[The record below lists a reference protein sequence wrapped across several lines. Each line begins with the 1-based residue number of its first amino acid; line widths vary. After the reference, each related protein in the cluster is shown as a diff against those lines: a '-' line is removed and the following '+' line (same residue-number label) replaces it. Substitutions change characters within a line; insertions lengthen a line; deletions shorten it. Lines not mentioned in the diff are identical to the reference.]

1 MYFLVA
7 VSLLFTVLLTI
18 GIVAASAFA
27 LVGRMVDGYCER
39 FGANTRVSL
48 LFWFRVLP
56 LLIAAITV
64 FAFVLPAFFLYEP
77 HEPQE
82 TVGIKLAAVIFVAMA
97 GLTFALFRLF
107 GSWWRTRRLRTTWD
121 GSATRTTLEGVSL
134 PVYRLDNA
142 FPVFAVVGVLR
153 PRIYIADPIFETLD
167 ADEIAAVI
175 KHELGHTSAH
185 HNLKRLLMQLCSDVL
200 VAPVGHSLD
209 RSWSK
214 AAEEAADEFA
224 AATGG
229 RQTAVDLAAALIKI
243 ARIIPDQPAP
253 AMPAV
258 SYAFN
263 GELLAARVRRLLM
276 LADRELPSISST
288 RWSGLIALMLAV
300 AFIAAFATNHLF
312 LARIHDISETLLAFL
327 Q

>member
-18 GIVAASAFA
+18 GIVTASAFS
-27 LVGRMVDGYCER
+27 LVGRMVDGYGER
-39 FGANTRVSL
+39 FSANTRVSL

-56 LLIAAITV
+56 LLIAAIAV

-82 TVGIKLAAVIFVAMA
+82 TVGIKLAAVVLVATA
-97 GLTFALFRLF
+97 GLTLALFRLF
-107 GSWWRTRRLRTTWD
+107 GSWWRTRRLRTLW
-121 GSATRTTLEGVSL
+121 GRNATRTTLEGVSL

-153 PRIYIADPIFETLD
+153 PRIYIANPIFETLD
-167 ADEIAAVI
+167 AEEIAAVV
-175 KHELGHTSAH
+175 KHELGHTRDH

-200 VAPVGHSLD
+200 VAPVGRSLD
-209 RSWSK
+209 RSWSE

-258 SYAFN
+258 SYVLN

-288 RWSGLIALMLAV
+288 RWSGLITLILAV
-300 AFIAAFATNHLF
+300 AFIAAFATNHLV

>member
-18 GIVAASAFA
+18 GIVTASAFA
-27 LVGRMVDGYCER
+27 LVGRVVDSYGER
-39 FGANTRVSL
+39 LSAKTRVAL

-56 LLIAAITV
+56 LLIAAVAV

-77 HEPQE
+77 YEPQE
-82 TVGIKLAAVIFVAMA
+82 TVGIKLAAVIFVAIA
-97 GLTFALFRLF
+97 GLMFALFRLF
-107 GSWWRTRRLRTTWD
+107 GSWWRTLRLRTMW
-121 GSATRTTLEGVSL
+121 GKNAKRTTLDGVSL
-134 PVYRLDNA
+134 PVYRLDNS

-153 PRIYIADPIFETLD
+153 PRIYIAEPIFETLD
-167 ADEIAAVI
+167 ADEIAAVV
-175 KHELGHTSAH
+175 KHEQGHTTAH
-185 HNLKRLLMQLCSDVL
+185 HNLKRLLMQLSSDVL
-200 VAPVGHSLD
+200 VAPVGNSLD
-209 RSWSK
+209 RSWSE

-243 ARIIPDQPAP
+243 ARIIPDTTAP

-258 SYAFN
+258 SYVLN
-263 GELLAARVRRLLM
+263 GELLAARVRRLLI
-276 LADRELPSISST
+276 LAESEMPSISPT
-288 RWSGLIALMLAV
+288 HWSGLITLVLAIGV
-300 AFIAAFATNHLF
+300 VAAFATNHLF
-312 LARIHDISETLLAFL
+312 LARIHDVSESLLAFL

>member
-1 MYFLVA
+1 MYFLIA

-18 GIVAASAFA
+18 GIVTASAFS
-27 LVGRMVDGYCER
+27 LVGRVVDSYGER
-39 FGANTRVSL
+39 FSAKRRVSL

-56 LLIAAITV
+56 LLIAAVAV

-82 TVGIKLAAVIFVAMA
+82 TVGIKLAAVIFVAIT
-97 GLTFALFRLF
+97 GLMFAMFRLF
-107 GSWWRTRRLRTTWD
+107 GSWWRTRRLRTTW
-121 GSATRTTLEGVSL
+121 GRNATRTTLDGVSL
-134 PVYRLDNA
+134 PVYRLENS

-153 PRIYIADPIFETLD
+153 PRIYIAEPIFETLD
-167 ADEIAAVI
+167 TDEIAAVI
-175 KHELGHTSAH
+175 KHELGHTIAR

-200 VAPVGHSLD
+200 VAPVGHGLD
-209 RSWSK
+209 RSWSE

-243 ARIIPDQPAP
+243 ARIIPDKPALV
-253 AMPAV
+253 MPAV

-276 LADRELPSISST
+276 LADREMLST
-288 RWSGLIALMLAV
+288 PATHWGSMITLMLAV
-300 AFIAAFATNHLF
+300 AFIAVFATNHLF
-312 LARIHDISETLLAFL
+312 LARIHDISESLLAFL

>member
-18 GIVAASAFA
+18 GIIAASAFSLA
-27 LVGRMVDGYCER
+27 GRVVDSYSER
-39 FGANTRVSL
+39 FSANTRVSL
-48 LFWFRVLP
+48 LFWFRILP
-56 LLIAAITV
+56 LLVAAVAV

-97 GLTFALFRLF
+97 GLMFALFRLF
-107 GSWWRTRRLRTTWD
+107 GSWWRTRRLRTMW
-121 GSATRTTLEGVSL
+121 GRNATKTTLEGVSL
-134 PVYRLDNA
+134 PVYRLDNS

-153 PRIYIADPIFETLD
+153 PRIYIAEPIFETLE
-167 ADEIAAVI
+167 ADEIAAVV
-175 KHELGHTSAH
+175 KHELGHTTAH

-200 VAPVGHSLD
+200 VAPVGQSLD
-209 RSWSK
+209 RSWSE

-229 RQTAVDLAAALIKI
+229 RQTAVDLAAALIKV
-243 ARIIPDQPAP
+243 ARIIPDKPAP

-258 SYAFN
+258 SYVLN
-263 GELLAARVRRLLM
+263 GELLATRVRRLLM
-276 LADRELPSISST
+276 LAEREMPSTSST
-288 RWSGLIALMLAV
+288 HWSSLITLVLAV
-300 AFIAAFATNHLF
+300 AFVAAFATNHLF
-312 LARIHDISETLLAFL
+312 LARIHDISESLLAFL